1 MKKYQGESS
10 VSMKMFLNR
19 IKKEI
24 KDIID
29 EPFEGIRL
37 HPGEDDMRNWSGEID
52 GPEGTA
58 YYGYVLK
65 LNIKLTENY
74 PLEAPKIFFKHP
86 VFHPNISSSG
96 HICLDILQN
105 QWAPTLT
112 LKKVMLSISS
122 LLNDPNPSSPL
133 NGTAAN
139 LWINNREVYNSN
151 VITTCNAHCT
161 KKI

>member
-65 LNIKLTENY
+65 LNIKAGGLSVEEI
-74 PLEAPKIFFKHP
+74 PFSLKP
-86 VFHPNISSSG
+86 VWFG
-96 HICLDILQN
+96 GD
-105 QWAPTLT
+105 
-112 LKKVMLSISS
+112 
-122 LLNDPNPSSPL
+122 
-133 NGTAAN
+133 
-139 LWINNREVYNSN
+139 
-151 VITTCNAHCT
+151 
-161 KKI
+161 